1 MYFDCVLKSA
11 HISWWGIILECSFQS
26 LRKTFFI
33 ADPSTGD
40 RCGNGECVLIKEG

>member
-26 LRKTFFI
+26 LLGRLFSLQIQVQEIGVGTVSVF
-33 ADPSTGD
+33 
-40 RCGNGECVLIKEG
+40 